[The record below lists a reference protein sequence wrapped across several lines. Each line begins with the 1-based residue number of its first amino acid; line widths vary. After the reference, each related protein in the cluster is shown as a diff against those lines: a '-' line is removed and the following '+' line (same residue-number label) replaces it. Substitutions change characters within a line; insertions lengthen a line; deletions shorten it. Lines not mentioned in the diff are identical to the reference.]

1 MMQGFDAPVGVFE
14 KTPDQKEAV
23 RLLGGP
29 AKHIMLYG
37 GSRSGKTF
45 ILVYAIILRALK
57 KKSRHIIL
65 RATFSH
71 AISSVWYQTL
81 PKVMDI
87 CFPNL
92 PYYGNKSHWY
102 IKLPNGSEIWVGGLD
117 DKERTEKILG
127 NEYSTIYFNECS
139 QISYKSISLAR
150 TRLAEKAGLRN
161 KFYYDCN
168 PPLKTH
174 WTYKVFELGIEPVT
188 NPLIKTKTALD
199 RSLYTS
205 MMMHPSG
212 NVKNLEDD
220 FMDELE
226 RLPEEERKR
235 FLDGEYGE
243 ISDRCIM
250 RNWEVGGDIILENG
264 EPFLDGAHLRRL
276 PSGLDFG
283 YSPHPATLVDLY
295 LLEDHTLVW
304 DERFYQTGLTA
315 VQSKSDLPHSIQ
327 NKLEE
332 IRFEKDHMIIADSA
346 RNDSIM
352 ELRSAG
358 YNIFGGGKP
367 GVVDGINMLLSF
379 NHILTTRSENI
390 KHEFEN
396 YVRAVDKNGT
406 ILPDP
411 IKEHDHAIDAG
422 KYVVW
427 MKGRLW

>member
-1 MMQGFDAPVGVFE
+1 MKDSNAPVGKFK
-14 KTPDQKEAV
+14 KTEDQKKAV
-23 RLLGGP
+23 KLLGGA
-29 AKHIMLYG
+29 AKHVMLYG

-45 ILVYAIILRALK
+45 ILVYSIILRALK
-57 KKSRHIIL
+57 KVSKHVIL

-71 AISSVWYQTL
+71 AITSIWHQTL

-102 IKLPNGSEIWVGGLD
+102 IQLPNGSEIWVGGLD

-127 NEYSTIYFNECS
+127 TEYSTIYFNECS
-139 QISYKSISLAR
+139 QISYKSILIAR
-150 TRLAEKAGLRN
+150 TRLAENSGLKN

-174 WTYKVFELGIEPVT
+174 WTYKIFELGIEPVS
-188 NPLIKTKTALD
+188 NPLIKTKTLLD
-199 RSLYTS
+199 KSLYSS

-212 NVKNLEDD
+212 NAENLEGD
-220 FMDELE
+220 FIEELN

-250 RNWEVGGDIILENG
+250 KNWSVGGEIEWRGG
-264 EPFLDGAHLRRL
+264 EPFIDGEHLRRI

-283 YSPHPATLVDLY
+283 FSPHPATLIDLY
-295 LLEDHTLVW
+295 LLGDHTIVW
-304 DERFYQTGLTA
+304 DEIFYQTGLTA
-315 VQSKSDLPHSIQ
+315 VQSDSMLPHSIQ

-332 IRFEKDHMIIADSA
+332 LDFDKDHLIVADSS

-352 ELRSAG
+352 ELRNSGFNVFASD
-358 YNIFGGGKP
+358 KP
-367 GVVDGINMLLSF
+367 KIIDGINMLLSF
-379 NHILTTRSENI
+379 NHILTSSSENI
-390 KHEFEN
+390 KNEFEN
-396 YVRAVDKNGT
+396 YVRAIDKNGT

-422 KYVVW
+422 KYSIW